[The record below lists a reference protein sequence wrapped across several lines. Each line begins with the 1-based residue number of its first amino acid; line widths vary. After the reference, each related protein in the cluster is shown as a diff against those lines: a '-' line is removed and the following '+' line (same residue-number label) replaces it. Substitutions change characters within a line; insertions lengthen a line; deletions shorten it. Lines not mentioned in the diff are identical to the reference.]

1 MCSSRRSRRIAAV
14 TLLAGLTAGLAGCS
28 GGGDAPPAQ
37 QVRTVRDIVRA
48 VNHAL
53 DIRARDVRRGDADAF
68 GSTLGGGRD
77 FRHQQDTWFG
87 DMTQLPIARL
97 GYRAEPASVVRDGD
111 AYWVVVKV
119 SLQLAG
125 YDARPVVS
133 IDRYRFAPRRHHPG
147 RLLLTSVT
155 DRSWESDHDVRPQP
169 WDEGPIEVRQG
180 SGVLGIFDARSVGD
194 ASALISSVESGI
206 ASVSA
211 AVPYDWSRSVIVYA
225 LSDPKFL
232 DGLEDV
238 PGDDPGDLDAVA
250 FPVGSST
257 RFVLNPAMLDQP
269 GRERDRLVR
278 HELTHVA
285 VGTRDDHAP
294 VWLSEGIAEYVA
306 VRPLAPQQ
314 RRIPAAAVTAA
325 EAGIN
330 DLPDDETFNDKD
342 SDAHYGIAWWAV
354 EYIADTYGKDTP
366 WALLD
371 AMAQPGADPDVV
383 LEQQLGTT
391 TEDLAHHAERLILSL
406 YDPGSGV
413 T

>member
-1 MCSSRRSRRIAAV
+1 MCSRRPSRPIAVA
-14 TLLAGLTAGLAGCS
+14 TLLAGLAAGLAGCS
-28 GGGDAPPAQ
+28 GGDATPVQ
-37 QVRTVRDIVRA
+37 QVRTARDIVRA
-48 VNHAL
+48 VDRAL
-53 DIRARDVRRGDADAF
+53 DIRAHDVRRGDADAF
-68 GSTLGGGRD
+68 EATLGGGAD
-77 FRHQQDTWFG
+77 FHRQQDTWFG
-87 DMTQLPIARL
+87 NMTQLPIARL
-97 GYRAEPASVVRDGD
+97 GYRAEPASLVRDGD

-155 DRSWESDHDVRPQP
+155 DRAWESDHDVRPQP
-169 WDEGPIEVRQG
+169 WDEGPVQVREG
-180 SGVLGIFDARSVGD
+180 SGVLGVFDARSVDTAPGLL
-194 ASALISSVESGI
+194 ASVESGI

-211 AVPYDWSRSVIVYA
+211 AVPYDWSRSVVVYA
-225 LSDPKFL
+225 LSDPTFL

-250 FPVGSST
+250 FPVGGGT
-257 RFVLNPAMLDQP
+257 RFVLNPSMLDKP
-269 GRERDRLVR
+269 GRERDRLIR

-314 RRIPAAAVTAA
+314 RRIPAAALSAA
-325 EAGIN
+325 EAGLS
-330 DLPDDETFNDKD
+330 DLPDDETFNAKD

-354 EYIADTYGKDTP
+354 EYIADTYGKDAP

-371 AMAQPGADPDVV
+371 AMSQPDADPDVV
-383 LEQQLGTT
+383 LEQVLGTT